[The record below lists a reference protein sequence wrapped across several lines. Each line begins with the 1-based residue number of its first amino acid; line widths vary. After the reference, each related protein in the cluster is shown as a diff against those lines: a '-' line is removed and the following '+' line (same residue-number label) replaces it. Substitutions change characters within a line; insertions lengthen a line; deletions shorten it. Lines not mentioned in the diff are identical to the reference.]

1 MSKEKMYTAR
11 GNHYNHYERGVII
24 MIIMSKDEN
33 DEQMNTARGNHYN
46 HYEQGKDEYG
56 EG

>member
-24 MIIMSKDEN
+24 MAIMSTDEN